1 MTQEQSKAV
10 FEAWNDYCEREYG
23 GESNDSIPES
33 GVIPIAFTTYEFD
46 DDYKY
51 THEIQINFDTNTWC
65 WMNYID
71 DELVLT
77 EQGSFEGFISAMKCD
92 FDDIIREC
100 VRKGSELAEEG
111 YFEDKRWDEFKN
123 IHSLC

>member
-1 MTQEQSKAV
+1 MTQEQGKAV
-10 FEAWNDYCEREYG
+10 FKAWNDYCEREYG
-23 GESNDSIPES
+23 VEPNEYLPES
-33 GVIPIAFTTYEFD
+33 GVLPIAFTTYEFD

-77 EQGSFEGFISAMKCD
+77 EQDSFEGFISAMDCD
-92 FDDIIREC
+92 FDAIIYPC
-100 VRKGSELAEEG
+100 VRKGFSLEEEG
-111 YFEDKRWDEFKN
+111 YFKDKRGYV
-123 IHSLC
+123 